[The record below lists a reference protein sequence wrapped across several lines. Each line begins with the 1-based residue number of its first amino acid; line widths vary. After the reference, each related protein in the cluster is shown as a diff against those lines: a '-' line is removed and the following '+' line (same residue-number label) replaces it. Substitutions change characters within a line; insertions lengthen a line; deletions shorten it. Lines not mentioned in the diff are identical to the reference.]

1 MTAPEEEKTAASQGK
16 LSFWP
21 QGEFTWPEHSNEL
34 RVVRRTAAW
43 NQKRR
48 ARKACPS
55 FLEQV
60 KGVEPSYQAWEACVL
75 PMNYTCVWNFLSIAW
90 LEEKCKGEVL
100 AKCVQCKGV
109 IIGAVSFVSSG

>member
-21 QGEFTWPEHSNEL
+21 QGKPSSIQMNFGWSAAQ
-34 RVVRRTAAW
+34 RRGTKKKGT
-43 NQKRR
+43 QSV
-48 ARKACPS
+48 PF